1 MIEVRGKVFDGN
13 SSTQTNA
20 VLRLND
26 SGQLNL
32 VSLDGE
38 QNSQTISHSELKI
51 SSRLGNSARYIEL
64 GSLGRFETTD
74 NNAVDAIADI
84 LLPNNKS
91 SLLHKLESNIGLIL
105 VAVVIT
111 SLFVAATVRWGVPVA
126 ADKIV
131 DVLPEKTADVIEQK
145 ILAQLENRWF
155 KPSNLSSARQDELNV
170 LFDQVVERLDAN
182 NKGYVFKL
190 RDAEKTIGANALAF
204 PSGTIVMTDQL
215 VELASDDVQLAGIM
229 AHEVGHLEGKHSL
242 RQLVR
247 ASILT
252 FVVAFIA
259 GDVSGASSTLIAAP
273 VAILQLSYSRE
284 FETDADNYALDY
296 LGCDKD
302 ALDSMADFF
311 NTIANIELVNAP
323 PTGTKNNKPVAT
335 EPVVREPVVEEPEPS
350 NTESEAQES
359 QIDSFLATHPA
370 SSKRSGVFA
379 DYFDNECQ

>member
-1 MIEVRGKVFDGN
+1 MIEVQGKLFDGN
-13 SSTQTNA
+13 SSAQTAA

-26 SGQLNL
+26 HGQLTLISVGN
-32 VSLDGE
+32 E
-38 QNSQTISHSELKI
+38 QMLNGSAIKI

-64 GSLGRFETTD
+64 GSLGRFETSD
-74 NNAVDAIADI
+74 NDAVDTIAET
-84 LLPNNKS
+84 LLPNDKS
-91 SLLHKLESNIGLIL
+91 NLLHKLESNLGLIL

-111 SLFVAATVRWGVPVA
+111 SLVVAATVRWGVPAA
-126 ADKIV
+126 ADRIV
-131 DVLPEKTADVIEQK
+131 DALPDKTADVIEQK
-145 ILAQLENRWF
+145 ILVQLEKRWF
-155 KPSNLSSARQDELNV
+155 KPSNLSIARQDELNALFEQV
-170 LFDQVVERLDAN
+170 LERLDAS

-190 RDAEKTIGANALAF
+190 RDAEKTVGANALAF

-215 VELASDDVQLAGIM
+215 VELAKNDVQLAGIL

-284 FETDADNYALDY
+284 FETDADSYALDY

-302 ALDSMADFF
+302 GLNSMADFF
-311 NTIANIELVNAP
+311 NIIANIELVDAP
-323 PTGTKNNKPVAT
+323 PAGTKNNKPIAT
-335 EPVVREPVVEEPEPS
+335 EPEITTPEPDS
-350 NTESEAQES
+350 NNAETQES
-359 QIDSFLATHPA
+359 RIDSFLATHPA
-370 SSKRSGVFA
+370 SAKRSAVFA
-379 DYFDNECQ
+379 NHYKNQCQ

>member
-1 MIEVRGKVFDGN
+1 MIEVQGKLFDGN
-13 SSTQTNA
+13 SSAQTAA

-26 SGQLNL
+26 HGQLTLISVGN
-32 VSLDGE
+32 E
-38 QNSQTISHSELKI
+38 QMLNGSAIKI

-64 GSLGRFETTD
+64 GSLGRFETSD
-74 NNAVDAIADI
+74 NDAVDTIAET
-84 LLPNNKS
+84 LLPNDKS
-91 SLLHKLESNIGLIL
+91 NLLHKLESNLGLIL

-111 SLFVAATVRWGVPVA
+111 SLVVAATVRWGVPAA
-126 ADKIV
+126 ADRIV
-131 DVLPEKTADVIEQK
+131 DALPDKTADVIEQK
-145 ILAQLENRWF
+145 ILVQLEKRWF
-155 KPSNLSSARQDELNV
+155 KPSNLSIARQDELNALFEQV
-170 LFDQVVERLDAN
+170 LERLDAS

-190 RDAEKTIGANALAF
+190 RDAEKTVGANALAF

-215 VELASDDVQLAGIM
+215 VELAKNDVQLAGIL

-284 FETDADNYALDY
+284 FETDADSYALDY

-302 ALDSMADFF
+302 GLNSMADFF
-311 NTIANIELVNAP
+311 NIIANIELVDAP
-323 PTGTKNNKPVAT
+323 PAGTKNNKPIAT
-335 EPVVREPVVEEPEPS
+335 EPEITTPEPDS
-350 NTESEAQES
+350 NNAETQES
-359 QIDSFLATHPA
+359 RIDSFLATHPA
-370 SSKRSGVFA
+370 SAKRSAVFA
-379 DYFDNECQ
+379 NHYKNECQ